1 MGARLSL
8 LAPSAPTVALSS
20 YIDIFDEF
28 QYVELINN
36 SGFLKTVKAIDKGT
50 GELVIIKVFLKP
62 TDGGYQLNLKE
73 KIDQI
78 TAESYLLV
86 PLNNVLPWHK
96 IVETD
101 RAGYLVR
108 QFLKTNVY
116 DRLSLRPFLEPI
128 EKSFITFQMLKI
140 VKDIHESGT
149 QHGDLKLENFLTT
162 SWNWVMLTDF
172 SNSTKPTYLPDDNPN
187 QFSFY
192 FDTSRR
198 RVCYIAPERFC
209 STSSS
214 KHPIDANN
222 IKDNTK
228 KVTDSMDLFSLG
240 CVIAELHLDGD
251 SIFSLAQLF
260 KYKKREY
267 EPDLSGL
274 YDNNIREIV
283 KTLIQ
288 TEPDRRPSAS
298 RILDDYKSRLFPIY
312 FYDFLYDFMS
322 DLNNGDHYHINGD
335 DNFSPSDIKI
345 NKIYDSFESIAKFF
359 HFDYPDN
366 NTEECISN
374 QSYIPLKLNLP
385 GMPPNYR
392 IKPSRKPKTNDY
404 EGGSLIVLNLVFSLM
419 NSLKRL
425 TSKIKAIELII
436 ALSEHISDECKLDR
450 SLPYL
455 CSILD
460 EYVEYSTDIYQKRLQ
475 HLLVSNDLSWMSNVV
490 SVALAAIVTLL
501 DSCSFITPINTLLIP
516 EYLLPKLLSL
526 VSMSQQDEKNNLIH
540 ITLASCLPS
549 FAQVSKKFWLMSVAL
564 NNEVLKNIGAKD
576 FRQVQGGEG
585 NDEFNVF
592 NTLSVSKE
600 QLDFD
605 FERLAFTLLTHSDT
619 MVKISLMN
627 NILPLCEYFG
637 VDKTNN
643 LIVPHLLTYLNDSNY
658 HLRLAFLSAVQ
669 DIGPFIGMISFEQY
683 LLPLLIQS
691 LEDPEQFVTLKILE
705 ILYNFVKNFVINP
718 KCDFNALSIYKEL
731 LTNSL
736 HLILLPN
743 EWIRH
748 SIISLILE
756 INYNLLDADRYC
768 FLYPFIKRFLIHD
781 ITTISWN
788 TLYPN
793 ITKPLSRKV
802 YKTAII
808 WSLDSSVSLFW
819 QQKNL
824 KTPRHL
830 EDKNMSHK
838 LDDYSKNVGKS
849 IYITQDESFVSAIN
863 IDKRTSIPVSSED
876 KRWVLK
882 LKSVGLDE
890 KDLWKVYML
899 RNYILRANK
908 PLNLASPNF
917 DQPVELHL
925 TPRNVFFE
933 VCYKTE
939 PVDATSGID
948 RSAESYHTMFEQIP
962 HHLNKNQNE
971 SLVLPQMGRAKV
983 SLQTIQANVLAELET
998 KNDSGT
1004 RPLPNDHHHLHST
1017 KDNKSLHKIFDVNK
1031 HKLVTANMR
1040 HSYLGDNPYIL
1051 NYLRNID
1058 FHPTLDD
1065 FPEFGGYYL
1074 LPKELVNNNTWK
1086 PEGINIAHIDT
1097 NSSSSEIYGLKC
1109 LAVCPTSEFFVTGSE
1124 NGNISVWDVVDLE
1137 RNSFL
1142 KHASLTLCLN
1152 SNIVSLKFIP
1162 NRFVFCVT
1170 TVDGQIRLFRVD
1182 VIRSKSKKISRYTK
1196 LTEIRRYHLNL
1207 AEDSFATDICFCL
1220 SSWKSSLVVVTSNSK
1235 IIMLNILRMEKECVM
1250 QNPLRQGA
1258 IQTFV
1263 IDNSQCWMLLG
1274 TTKGVLS
1281 LWDLRF
1287 KTLINS
1293 WKIKSESDH
1302 FAKIKKLVLLP
1313 PDYKPSEKREGTS
1326 YFAMIGDTKE
1336 ADIIVWEVPSFQCQQ
1351 VFSAHTFSPKVK
1363 LYSMVELGNEH
1374 ASVSDLVSGLKADF
1388 NIEDNCISKLT
1399 TLAYYERSDFKF
1411 FITSTLARKIIVWNI
1426 LDIEKSASLDGP
1438 TSVVFTKS
1446 QVTDTLSINY
1456 EKVLGKGTHPKIE
1469 NTPKTE
1475 HLSLFGSS
1483 KFHQDII
1490 TDIGLLTVPFEM
1502 IVSVDRNGYI
1512 NVFK

>member
-20 YIDIFDEF
+20 YIDVFEEF

-36 SGFLKTVKAIDKGT
+36 SGFLKTVKAIDKDT
-50 GELVIIKVFLKP
+50 GGLVIIKVFLKP
-62 TDGGYQLNLKE
+62 TDGGYHLNLKE

-86 PLNNVLPWHK
+86 TLNNVLPWHK

-108 QFLKTNVY
+108 QLLKTNIY

-140 VKDIHESGT
+140 VKDIHESGIR
-149 QHGDLKLENFLTT
+149 HGDLKLENFLTT

-214 KHPIDANN
+214 RHPIDANN

-240 CVIAELHLDGD
+240 CVIAELNLDGD

-260 KYKKREY
+260 KYKKEEY
-267 EPDLSGL
+267 EPDMSGL
-274 YDNNIREIV
+274 YDHNVREIV

-288 TEPDRRPSAS
+288 REPDKRPSAG
-298 RILDDYKSRLFPIY
+298 RILDDYKSILFPVY
-312 FYDFLYDFMS
+312 FYDFLYEFMS
-322 DLNNGDHYHINGD
+322 DLNNGDHYDINGD
-335 DNFSPSDIKI
+335 ENLSPSDIKI
-345 NKIYDSFESIAKFF
+345 NKIYDSFENISKYF
-359 HFDYPDN
+359 HFDYPDS
-366 NTEECISN
+366 NTEEYLPN
-374 QSYIPLKLNLP
+374 QPFIPLKLNLS
-385 GMPPNYR
+385 GMPSNYR
-392 IKPSRKPKTNDY
+392 IKPSRKFKASDH

-419 NSLKRL
+419 NSLKRP

-436 ALSEHISDECKLDR
+436 AFSEHISDECKLDR

-490 SVALAAIVTLL
+490 SIALAAIVTLL
-501 DSCSFITPINTLLIP
+501 DSCSFVTPINTLLIP

-576 FRQVQGGEG
+576 FRQTQAGES
-585 NDEFNVF
+585 DDDLNVF

-600 QLDFD
+600 QLDSD

-643 LIVPHLLTYLNDSNY
+643 LIVPHLLTYLNDTNY

-705 ILYNFVKNFVINP
+705 ILHDFVKYFIINP

-743 EWIRH
+743 EWIRQ
-748 SIISLILE
+748 SIISLVLE
-756 INYNLLDADRYC
+756 INYKLLDADRYC
-768 FLYPFIKRFLIHD
+768 FLYPIIKRFLIHD

-802 YKTAII
+802 YKMAII

-819 QQKNL
+819 QQKNP
-824 KTPRHL
+824 KVPRNL
-830 EDKNMSHK
+830 EDKNISSK
-838 LDDYSKNVGKS
+838 IGDYSKNVGKS

-863 IDKRTSIPVSSED
+863 IDKRTRIPVSSED

-882 LKSVGLDE
+882 LKSIGLDE

-908 PLNLASPNF
+908 PLNLTSSNI
-917 DQPVELHL
+917 DQPVELRL

-939 PVDATSGID
+939 PIDASSGVD
-948 RSAESYHTMFEQIP
+948 RSVESYHTMFEQCP
-962 HHLNKNQNE
+962 HYLTKNENE

-998 KNDSGT
+998 NDSGS
-1004 RPLPNDHHHLHST
+1004 RPLPTDHHHLHST
-1017 KDNKSLHKIFDVNK
+1017 KDNKSLHKVFDVNK
-1031 HKLVTANMR
+1031 YKLVTANMR
-1040 HSYLGDNPYIL
+1040 HSYLGVNPYIL
-1051 NYLRNID
+1051 SYLRNID
-1058 FHPTLDD
+1058 FYPTLDD
-1065 FPEFGGYYL
+1065 FPEFAGYYPS
-1074 LPKELVNNNTWK
+1074 PKQLINNDVWK
-1086 PEGINIAHIDT
+1086 PEGINIARIDT

-1152 SNIVSLKFIP
+1152 SNIISLKFIP
-1162 NRFVFCVT
+1162 NRFVFCVAT
-1170 TVDGQIRLFRVD
+1170 IDGQIRLIRVD
-1182 VIRSKSKKISRYTK
+1182 VIRSKNKKISRYTK
-1196 LTEIRRYHLNL
+1196 LAEIRCYHLNL
-1207 AEDSFATDICFCL
+1207 TEDSFATDVGFCL
-1220 SSWKSSLVVVTSNSK
+1220 SSWKSSLMVVTSNSK
-1235 IIMLNILRMEKECVM
+1235 IIMLDILRMEKDCVM
-1250 QNPLRQGA
+1250 QNPLRHGA

-1293 WKIKSESDH
+1293 WKIKNESDH
-1302 FAKIKKLVLLP
+1302 FVNIKKLILLP
-1313 PDYKPSEKREGTS
+1313 PGYKSSETREDTS
-1326 YFAMIGDTKE
+1326 YFAMIGDTQE

-1363 LYSMVELGNEH
+1363 LYSMVELKNES

-1388 NIEDNCISKLT
+1388 SIEDNGMSKLT
-1399 TLAYYERSDFKF
+1399 TLAYYERNDFKF
-1411 FITSTLARKIIVWNI
+1411 FITSTLAKRIIAWNI
-1426 LDIEKSASLDGP
+1426 LDIEKSTSLDD
-1438 TSVVFTKS
+1438 TNSVIFTKS
-1446 QVTDTLSINY
+1446 QVTETLSINY
-1456 EKVLGKGTHPKIE
+1456 EKVLGKDTH
-1469 NTPKTE
+1469 TKTE
-1475 HLSLFGSS
+1475 NSPKAEHLCLFGSS

-1490 TDIGLLTVPFEM
+1490 TDIGILTVPFEM
-1502 IVSVDRNGYI
+1502 IVSIDRSGYI